1 MQCPKCE
8 KETEHVHEHDCA
20 HGIPDTHMS
29 GSERY
34 RCRVCGYTMRKVE
47 GEKQGLKFILD

>member
-1 MQCPKCE
+1 MDCPNQRV
-8 KETEHVHEHDCA
+8 TESTHMHDCA
-20 HGIPDTHMS
+20 HGIAATHMA

-34 RCRVCGYTMRKVE
+34 ECVKCGYAMYKDE

>member
-1 MQCPKCE
+1 MKCPNCCRVTKH
-8 KETEHVHEHDCA
+8 KHLHDCA

-34 RCRVCGYTMRKVE
+34 ECEECGYVMDKKE
-47 GEKQGLKFILD
+47 AESQGLQFILD

>member
-1 MQCPKCE
+1 MQCPKCK
-8 KETEHVHEHDCA
+8 KETEHRHCHDSPYGMPGA
-20 HGIPDTHMS
+20 HMD

-34 RCRVCGYTMRKVE
+34 ECKECGATLYKIE